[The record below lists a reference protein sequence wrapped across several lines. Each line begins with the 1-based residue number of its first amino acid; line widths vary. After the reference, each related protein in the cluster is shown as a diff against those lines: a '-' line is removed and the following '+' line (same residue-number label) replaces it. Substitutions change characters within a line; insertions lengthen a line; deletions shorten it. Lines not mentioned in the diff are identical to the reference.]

1 MYPLDIGSFKIGSM
15 EIFNEINHPEII
27 DHLMEFEANALIND
41 TLLKDALQYSI
52 FQLLSKFNAD
62 KPISAFFQKFSQALG
77 KNIKK
82 PRNVIQNEADIIEF
96 KSGDYM
102 VGSDNEI
109 IERISKDILKKTHDN
124 PFKIYIFGVGD
135 KSKRLEPITSD
146 KFNNDR
152 IGSIEAKI

>member
-1 MYPLDIGSFKIGSM
+1 MTTMPLVIVSNEGEEVRIKKRNPNFYILFGGKTRVSGNIEFRDSFLSKIVTDYTNGVHLNVFHAGVKMYPLDIGSFKIGSM

-41 TLLKDALQYSI
+41 TLLKDALEYSI

-82 PRNVIQNEADIIEF
+82 PRNVIQNEA
-96 KSGDYM
+96 
-102 VGSDNEI
+102 
-109 IERISKDILKKTHDN
+109 
-124 PFKIYIFGVGD
+124 
-135 KSKRLEPITSD
+135 
-146 KFNNDR
+146 
-152 IGSIEAKI
+152 